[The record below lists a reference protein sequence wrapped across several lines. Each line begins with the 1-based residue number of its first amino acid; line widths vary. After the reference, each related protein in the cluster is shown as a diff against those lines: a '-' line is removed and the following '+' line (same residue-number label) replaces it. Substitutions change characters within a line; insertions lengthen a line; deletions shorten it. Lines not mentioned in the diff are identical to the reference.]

1 MLLHTLLNHYLIWHF
16 SSFLEL
22 IVRQNTRV
30 CSNIKGLCFG
40 RPSIETSLKLQAYGK
55 NWRELGILRL
65 CSLSAVQPQFNPL
78 PFLLH
83 LLPQRLFPCKRSLQI
98 HGRKWARPRRQRW
111 KSRRPM
117 KHQSQNQTPKLSY
130 DLEQFWNK
138 EIR

>member
-1 MLLHTLLNHYLIWHF
+1 MLYTHTLESIFDLTFF

-30 CSNIKGLCFG
+30 CSNFKGLCFG

-98 HGRKWARPRRQRW
+98 HGRKWARPRRQRLRS
-111 KSRRPM
+111 SRPK
-117 KHQSQNQTPKLSY
+117 KHQSRNQTPKLSY
-130 DLEQFWNK
+130 DL
-138 EIR
+138 